1 MTDEHDSCEG
11 RNRRAEL
18 LPAQPAAGHYG
29 LLTVV
34 QRLVNLK
41 VRDTPSLPDGGHPL
55 RGSNYIIKGI
65 RQERLANFGNKGAL
79 IRIIVFATAN
89 WIEASGS
96 GGLR

>member
-1 MTDEHDSCEG
+1 M
-11 RNRRAEL
+11 L

-79 IRIIVFATAN
+79 IRIYRRRALICY
-89 WIEASGS
+89 
-96 GGLR
+96 LD